1 MQEIDVMGNK
11 VNLKLLQ
18 TFLLVAENNSFR
30 EAADQV
36 NRSQSAVSTQIKQL
50 EDQVGV
56 ALFHRTTRKVKLTA
70 EGQQLLTNTRR
81 AIGEIE
87 AGLRKLRE
95 LADMRRGR
103 VALACSPTIAA
114 TRLPPIL
121 AAFER
126 EYPGV
131 RIVLQE
137 LKSAELFTAL
147 NDGRVDFAIG
157 PVVGD
162 GDFEFETILSER
174 IHALVPKALMP
185 DTRDNITFAELSALP
200 IIQFYATTVMGKM
213 IAEATKAQSIS
224 LDVHYHCIQG
234 QTMVALAEAGLGATI
249 LTESAADNLR
259 SSNLQKL
266 LIVEPEITQ
275 PFGIII
281 VRGQMLS
288 PAAKRLVDLVR
299 KMLPAA
305 SRGSQQSR
313 RRPKPMR
320 KTE

>member
-1 MQEIDVMGNK
+1 MKEIEVASNR

-50 EDQVGV
+50 EEQIGV
-56 ALFHRTTRKVKLTA
+56 ALFHRTTRRVTLTT
-70 EGQQLLTNTRR
+70 EGEQLLSNARR

-95 LADMRRGR
+95 MADIRRGR

-114 TRLPPIL
+114 TRLPQIL

-126 EYPGV
+126 EYPGI

-137 LKSAELFTAL
+137 LKSVELFAAL
-147 NDGRVDFAIG
+147 RDGHVDFAIG

-162 GDFEFETILSER
+162 GDFDFETILSER
-174 IHALVPKALMP
+174 LHALVPYTLLRKP
-185 DTRDNITFAELSALP
+185 GHTITFAELAGLP
-200 IIQFYATTVMGKM
+200 IIQFYSSTVMGQL
-213 IAEATKAQSIS
+213 ILEAAKSRNLALNI
-224 LDVHYHCIQG
+224 HYQCIQG

-249 LTESAADNLR
+249 LTESVADAAM
-259 SSNLQKL
+259 SPKTQKR
-266 LIVEPEITQ
+266 LITEPEITQ
-275 PFGIII
+275 DFGIIR
-281 VRGQMLS
+281 VRGHMLS
-288 PAAKRLVDLVR
+288 PAASRLADLIRQMMPSKDVS
-299 KMLPAA
+299 KAKT
-305 SRGSQQSR
+305 R
-313 RRPKPMR
+313 RRPKPIA

>member
-1 MQEIDVMGNK
+1 MQEIDVVGNK

-18 TFLLVAENNSFR
+18 TFLLVAENSSFR

-56 ALFHRTTRKVKLTA
+56 ALFHRTTRKVKLTS

-95 LADMRRGR
+95 VADMRRGR

-137 LKSAELFTAL
+137 LKSAELFTAISE
-147 NDGRVDFAIG
+147 GHVDFAIG
-157 PVVGD
+157 PIVGD
-162 GDFEFETILSER
+162 GEFEFETILSER
-174 IHALVPKALMP
+174 IHALVPKTLLP
-185 DTRDNITFAELSALP
+185 ETRDKITFTELSALP
-200 IIQFYATTVMGKM
+200 IIQFYSTTVMGKM
-213 IAEATKAQSIS
+213 IAEAAKSNDIS
-224 LDVHYHCIQG
+224 LDVHYQCIQG

-249 LTESAADNLR
+249 LTESAADHIG
-259 SSNLQKL
+259 STKLQKL

-275 PFGIII
+275 AFGII
-281 VRGQMLS
+281 VLRGQMLS
-288 PAAKRLVDLVR
+288 PAAKRLVDLIR
-299 KMLPAA
+299 KMMPTRIRQADH
-305 SRGSQQSR
+305 SR
-313 RRPKPMR
+313 RRPKPLR
-320 KTE
+320 KSE